1 MKHDVI
7 RYSMFVLLIGLVA
20 LATGRANAQDRY
32 KNEIIIESLSW
43 GMSTGETS
51 RVSCAN
57 FLFGDGS
64 VRTNDPVI
72 MRVQLLGKEGEVIAQ
87 SDEIRIEPGKIR
99 FWDAPRELLPAG
111 ELTGR
116 IQVRARILAVFVT
129 TTRFDISR
137 DRPPLALTVEL
148 IDSST
153 GRTASTIGYNP
164 FITVDY
170 LERMD

>member
-1 MKHDVI
+1 MKHDVF
-7 RYSMFVLLIGLVA
+7 RYSMFVLLIGMVA

-43 GMSTGETS
+43 GMSTGEMA
-51 RVSCAN
+51 RVSGAY

-64 VRTNDPVI
+64 VRTNVPVI
-72 MRVQLLGKEGEVIAQ
+72 MRVQLLDKEGEVVAQ

-116 IQVRARILAVFVT
+116 IQARARIFAVFVT
-129 TTRFDISR
+129 TTPFDVNR
-137 DRPPLALTVEL
+137 DRPPLALAVEL

-153 GRTASTIGYNP
+153 GRTVSTIDYNP

-170 LERMD
+170 LERID